1 MSVLFIGKWDLA
13 GAYISDRLIREG
25 NKVCWITDE
34 QTKILW
40 NKKFKGNIYRG
51 SFNKEECH
59 RVMKVN
65 AVDTVIYMT
74 GGLRENLEGL
84 AEYSSRMLELT
95 EVLSLLKSYSLKN
108 MVYLSSVELDYQEVY
123 SPVLTELAAGEML
136 CKAYHS
142 AYGLPLLILRLGNVY
157 GSFGLNQMGYTGQMM
172 QKIQKNE
179 VITSSYSESDYIDVI
194 FGEDVAVAAE
204 QLLKCEKQGEYRV
217 ITGHPI
223 SFAEYFR
230 CLGEAAGKT
239 PEVVWKREKTTAPEE
254 FFKKEQKLKEETGWV
269 PFYLL
274 SEKGVPV
281 LASSLRQ
288 KEEEYRKVEKRG
300 VKWWLERIR
309 KQRTI
314 WSVTE
319 TIGLFAVT
327 TFFIQI
333 TGSGLDTKYADLRM
347 MFVAIVSCLHGM
359 RMGILGIVL
368 ACLSYMAE
376 LHSAQIDVSYL
387 MYSVDTWV
395 PFAAYFIT
403 GTVIG
408 YMVDRRQDDM
418 DNLRES
424 HRLLSDKYDFLK
436 SIHGEVLEVKGSL
449 RRQVITS
456 KYSFGHAYEVAV
468 ELDSLKPEL
477 ILLKVISILEHIM
490 DCDKAAVFL
499 FGKKNTPYVR
509 LKACSSQLR
518 DTVGN
523 SLNME
528 QYPEMQ
534 KSFSEEGLFVNKGLL
549 EGYPDYA
556 APLYFRGELYAFV
569 AVYDL
574 QTEKLTVY
582 FQNLFKII
590 SSLIE
595 KNLVKALEYENAQH
609 DELYFP
615 RTELLH
621 PKAFEERLHIMKE
634 ESDDIAYTF
643 MECKVYPQC
652 PMTQQEAAER
662 IQSIIRGND
671 SMGVD
676 KDGDYAVILVNMT
689 EEFIDNV
696 RVRFERKQL
705 SLEVKVRE

>member
-1 MSVLFIGKWDLA
+1 MSILFIGKWDLA

-51 SFNKEECH
+51 AFNKEECR
-59 RVMKVN
+59 RVLKVN
-65 AVDTVIYMT
+65 SVDTVIYMT

-84 AEYSSRMLELT
+84 TEYSSRMLELT
-95 EVLSLLKSYSLKN
+95 EVLSLLKTYSLKS

-123 SPVLTELAAGEML
+123 TPVLTELAAGEML

-142 AYGLPLLILRLGNVY
+142 AYELPVLILRLGNVY
-157 GSFGLNQMGYTGQMM
+157 GSFGIKNMGYTGAML
-172 QKIQKNE
+172 QKIQRNE
-179 VITSSYSESDYIDVI
+179 VITSSYSEGDYIDAI

-204 QLLKCEKQGEYRV
+204 RLLKSEKQGEYRI
-217 ITGHPI
+217 ITGHPV
-223 SFAEYFR
+223 SFEEYFA
-230 CLGEAAGKT
+230 CLGKTVGKR
-239 PEVVWKREKTTAPEE
+239 PEIVWKREKSTAPKE
-254 FFKKEQKLKEETGWV
+254 FFENEKKLKEETGWV

-274 SEKGVPV
+274 QDKGITV
-281 LASSLRQ
+281 LSGAVHQ
-288 KEEEYRKVEKRG
+288 KEEEYRKVEKRDI
-300 VKWWLERIR
+300 KWWLEKLR
-309 KQRTI
+309 KRRFL
-314 WSVTE
+314 WPVLE
-319 TIGLFAVT
+319 TAGLFAVT
-327 TFFIQI
+327 TLLMRL
-333 TGSGLDTKYADLRM
+333 TGSGLDNKYADLRM
-347 MFVAIVSCLHGM
+347 MFVAVVSCLHGM
-359 RMGILGIVL
+359 RMGILGIIL

-387 MYSVDTWV
+387 VYSVDTWV
-395 PFAAYFIT
+395 PFVAYFIT

-418 DNLRES
+418 DNLKES
-424 HRLLSDKYDFLK
+424 QRLLNDKYEFLK

-477 ILLKVISILEHIM
+477 ILLKVISILENIM

-509 LKACSSQLR
+509 LKACSSRLR
-518 DTVGN
+518 NTIGN

-528 QYPEMQ
+528 EYPEMLA
-534 KSFSEEGLFVNKGLL
+534 SFTEEGLFINKDLR

-556 APLYFRGELYAFV
+556 APLYYRGEIYAFV

-574 QTEKLTVY
+574 QAEKLTVY

-590 SSLIE
+590 ASLIE

-615 RTELLH
+615 GTELLH
-621 PKAFEERLHIMKE
+621 PKAFEDRLSIMKE

-652 PMTQQEAAER
+652 PMTQEEASSR

-705 SLEVKVRE
+705 SLEVKIRE